1 MSVGVM
7 RMIDYEKIGRRI
19 YEERKFIRRI
29 SQEKMAEDL
38 GMYQADISNLEK
50 AKKSSGITDLN
61 KLQIIADYFSLP
73 IENLLFGSSAEA
85 HMVNYEGSKM
95 ELRILERSKQKIKN
109 TKQKT
114 ILQKLLDTDPT
125 KALSF
130 TFECGPYTT
139 YIFVEDLTELQ
150 GVDDNGNMITKA
162 LPRWHCY
169 TFFNDMCIANMLVDQ
184 ASVFQ
189 LVNFKEAA
197 WLQKMIQFD
206 VLDTVDAQRT
216 LNPYI
221 ILRQY
226 ADNKGDEKRNED
238 LMFERMDALRP
249 VWGKFVFFVES
260 IYVMED
266 CRQHGIC
273 RMLLDILHK
282 AGDPVIWINMEPTSG
297 AELSNERGYIP
308 SYTQT
313 EISQL
318 TLNAVIAEKLGI
330 TVDPDTWHRQ
340 EEVID
345 PNGNK
350 HLETV
355 LIRKCA
361 YYIPKDVWEIIK
373 DDGDLVAIGR
383 AKQKVYKSQHDE
395 LGAPEALDIYTNNR
409 KNGQRMISM
418 KQKTDNHGIVYI
430 FAVKLPEDEHMWFG
444 VSKQNPVKEG
454 IDIDMIERWD
464 YLDDAEASPFMDTY
478 LMLAMYI
485 SGFDEYPEEKDEL

>member
-1 MSVGVM
+1 
-7 RMIDYEKIGRRI
+7 MIDYEKIGRRI
-19 YEERKFIRRI
+19 YEERKFIRHI

-61 KLQIIADYFSLP
+61 KLQLIADYFSLP
-73 IENLLFGSSAEA
+73 IENLLFGTSAEA

-95 ELRILERSKQKIKN
+95 ELRMIERSKQRIKN
-109 TKQKT
+109 AKQKNL
-114 ILQKLLDTDPT
+114 LQKLLDTDPT

-139 YIFVEDLTELQ
+139 YIFIEKLTKYQ
-150 GVDDNGNMITKA
+150 GIDDNGDMITKA

-189 LVNFKEAA
+189 LVNFNEAA

-216 LNPYI
+216 LNPYV

-226 ADNKGDEKRNED
+226 ADDEEDEKRNED
-238 LMFERMDALRP
+238 LMVQRMDALRP
-249 VWGKFVFFVES
+249 VWGKTVFFVES

-282 AGDPVIWINMEPTSG
+282 ACDPVIWINMEPTSG
-297 AELSNERGYIP
+297 AELNNEHGYFP

-313 EISQL
+313 EVSQI
-318 TLNAVIAEKLGI
+318 TLNAAIAEKLGI
-330 TVDPDTWHRQ
+330 TVDSDTWHRQ
-340 EEVID
+340 EEVVD
-345 PNGNK
+345 PDGK
-350 HLETV
+350 THLETV

-361 YYIPKDVWEIIK
+361 YYIPNDVREIIK

-383 AKQKVYKSQHDE
+383 AKQKVYQSQHEE
-395 LGAPEALDIYTNNR
+395 LNPPKAMDIYTNNR
-409 KNGQRMISM
+409 KNGQRMISI
-418 KQKTDNHGIVYI
+418 KEKTDSLGDVYI

-454 IDIDMIERWD
+454 IEIDMFERWD
-464 YLDDAEASPFMDTY
+464 YLDDAEDSPFMETY
-478 LMLAMYI
+478 IMLASYI
-485 SGFDEYPEEKDEL
+485 AGFDASPEEDKI